1 MSTTRRV
8 HVPKSVW
15 ETASQMKRGDSAEK
29 QARML
34 RMMETNFFEVPFELP
49 KDYMKQAKLT
59 EKGTLLADVLTVV
72 EESKIAHL

>member
-15 ETASQMKRGDSAEK
+15 ETASQTKRGDSAEK

-34 RMMETNFFEVPFELP
+34 CTMEISFFEAPFELP
-49 KDYMKQAKLT
+49 KDYVKQAKLK
-59 EKGTLLADVLTVV
+59 EKGTSRADVSTV
-72 EESKIAHL
+72 

>member
-1 MSTTRRV
+1 MATVERNK
-8 HVPKSVW
+8 H
-15 ETASQMKRGDSAEK
+15 
-29 QARML
+29 ARYGQW
-34 RMMETNFFEVPFELP
+34 RPAFFEVPFELP